1 MPGYATGGLTTP
13 SAVPPTNGYG
23 TGPFST
29 GPFSADVRHAGTV
42 PDANY
47 DATMQ
52 ERWLWW
58 TVRIIVIVF
67 VLIALVL
74 VAESV

>member
-1 MPGYATGGLTTP
+1 MPHCILPRATH
-13 SAVPPTNGYG
+13 
-23 TGPFST
+23 
-29 GPFSADVRHAGTV
+29 D
-42 PDANY
+42 DAASY

-67 VLIALVL
+67 ILIALVL

>member
-1 MPGYATGGLTTP
+1 MFGTPGQAP
-13 SAVPPTNGYG
+13 N
-23 TGPFST
+23 
-29 GPFSADVRHAGTV
+29 AD
-42 PDANY
+42 Y
-47 DATMQ
+47 DSTMQ

-58 TVRIIVIVF
+58 TVRIVVIVF

>member
-1 MPGYATGGLTTP
+1 MFGAPGA
-13 SAVPPTNGYG
+13 A
-23 TGPFST
+23 
-29 GPFSADVRHAGTV
+29 

>member
-1 MPGYATGGLTTP
+1 MFGAPGPTT
-13 SAVPPTNGYG
+13 
-23 TGPFST
+23 
-29 GPFSADVRHAGTV
+29 

-74 VAESV
+74 AAESV

>member
-1 MPGYATGGLTTP
+1 MSGP
-13 SAVPPTNGYG
+13 SQFNGNG
-23 TGPFST
+23 SGPFNSMF
-29 GPFSADVRHAGTV
+29 GPPGMASAE
-42 PDANY
+42 ANY

-58 TVRIIVIVF
+58 TARIIVIVF

>member
-1 MPGYATGGLTTP
+1 MRG
-13 SAVPPTNGYG
+13 SA
-23 TGPFST
+23 
-29 GPFSADVRHAGTV
+29 AA

>member
-1 MPGYATGGLTTP
+1 
-13 SAVPPTNGYG
+13 
-23 TGPFST
+23 
-29 GPFSADVRHAGTV
+29 
-42 PDANY
+42 
-47 DATMQ
+47 MQ

-67 VLIALVL
+67 ILIALVL